1 MKNWM
6 RVSCLALG
14 AVMAFGSWAEG
25 TVPARAGTVVE
36 IRHDRIF
43 LMDIAQ
49 AGDRLVTVGERGF
62 ALLSDDGG
70 KTWRAVV
77 TPVTRT
83 LTGVAFQDSRL
94 GIAVGHGGSLVRT
107 EDAGDT
113 WTRIDIENDAGSD
126 SLLGV
131 VALGGGR
138 FAAYGAF
145 GLYLDSSD
153 GGATWQ
159 RRQVISEEFE
169 NHISQVLPFNGALW
183 MVAEYGTLARSEDG
197 GATWTEVE
205 SPYEGSFFGA
215 VDDGGGV
222 LVVFGMRG
230 TVFRTADGGMT
241 WQKIDSG
248 TTTAFNAGS
257 RLSDGRILLL
267 GNSGAVAQSTDN
279 GATFNLKW
287 SPAGRGFSGL
297 VETAGGG
304 IVVVGESGAGPLD
317 LSTLTTR

>member
-6 RVSCLALG
+6 KLACLAMG
-14 AVMAFGSWAEG
+14 AGLAFGSMAQG
-25 TVPARAGTVVE
+25 TGPARAGTVVE
-36 IRHDRIF
+36 VRPDRIY
-43 LMDIAQ
+43 LLNIAR
-49 AGDRLVTVGERGF
+49 AGNRLVSVGERGF
-62 ALLSDDGG
+62 ALISDDSG
-70 KTWRAVV
+70 KSWRAVV

-83 LTGVAFQDSRL
+83 LTGVAFEDARL

-107 EDAGDT
+107 EDGGDT
-113 WTRIDIENDAGSD
+113 WTQIDIENDAGSD

-131 VALGGGR
+131 VSLGGGR

-197 GATWTEVE
+197 GSTWTEVE

-230 TVFRTADGGMT
+230 TIFRTADGGLT

-267 GNSGAVAQSTDN
+267 GNSGSVAESTDN
-279 GATFNLKW
+279 GATFTLKW

-297 VETAGGG
+297 AEAADG
-304 IVVVGESGAGPLD
+304 IVVVGESGASPLD
-317 LSTLTTR
+317 LSALTIR

>member
-6 RVSCLALG
+6 KVACLAMGTGL
-14 AVMAFGSWAEG
+14 AFGSMAQG
-25 TVPARAGTVVE
+25 TGPARAGTVVE
-36 IRHDRIF
+36 IRPDRIY
-43 LMDIAQ
+43 LLNVAR
-49 AGDRLVTVGERGF
+49 AGDRLVSVGERGF

-83 LTGVAFQDSRL
+83 LTGVAFENARL

-107 EDAGDT
+107 EDGGDT
-113 WTRIDIENDAGSD
+113 WASVDIENDAGSD

-131 VALGGGR
+131 TSLGGGR

-197 GATWTEVE
+197 GATWTELE
-205 SPYEGSFFGA
+205 SPYDGSFFGA
-215 VDDGGGV
+215 IDAGDGV
-222 LVVFGMRG
+222 MVIFGMRG
-230 TVFRTADGGMT
+230 RVFRTADGGTT
-241 WQKIDSG
+241 WQQIETG
-248 TTTAFNAGS
+248 TTTAFNGGK
-257 RLSDGRILLL
+257 RLSDGRILLV
-267 GNSGAVAQSTDN
+267 GNSGLVAESTDG
-279 GATFNLKW
+279 GATFAAKW
-287 SPAGRGFSGL
+287 SSAGRGFSAL
-297 VETAGGG
+297 AEVDGGG
-304 IVVVGESGAGPLD
+304 IVAVGESGAGLLD
-317 LSTLTTR
+317 LAALTTR